1 MGRSGSQW
9 ILGVTATLAAFATA
23 GCRDSGLPDRNLPL
37 ADAETR
43 RFSYEVYQPRDEAE
57 TVFRHDQADWVVAGE
72 PQRIPASHLVS
83 AGSAEG
89 RALFALVTDAA
100 PYDRLYVETAGA
112 WTPFA
117 RVN

>member
-1 MGRSGSQW
+1 VDSRSDCDPGR
-9 ILGVTATLAAFATA
+9 V
-23 GCRDSGLPDRNLPL
+23 RDSRLQGLRS
-37 ADAETR
+37 AAETR